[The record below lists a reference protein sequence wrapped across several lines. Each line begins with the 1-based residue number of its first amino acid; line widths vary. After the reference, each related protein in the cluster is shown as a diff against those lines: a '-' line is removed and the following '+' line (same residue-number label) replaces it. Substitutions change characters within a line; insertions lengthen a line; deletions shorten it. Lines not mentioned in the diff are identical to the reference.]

1 VLELAERLGNVA
13 AREQRRLR
21 TSRRATPSGSTT
33 CAWHVIFATCAACRK
48 RTHIDARLLQHGRP
62 PYTRLL
68 DLERKLRC
76 GSCGNRQGNTLS
88 VSMAPRN

>member
-1 VLELAERLGNVA
+1 M
-13 AREQRRLR
+13 
-21 TSRRATPSGSTT
+21 PSGSTI
-33 CAWHVIFATCAACRK
+33 CVPGMWSSRPVPPAEIGP
-48 RTHIDARLLQHGRP
+48 HIDARLLQHGRP

-76 GSCGNRQGNTLS
+76 SSCGNHHGNTLS